1 MKYQCVYVY
10 ISCVLNFLFSLSQAS
25 VVNLTGGVGG
35 VWQACVVTVVRAVS
49 SPEGDSGVSVLQE
62 VMRSPTALSPPDP
75 SRQNHS

>member
-1 MKYQCVYVY
+1 M
-10 ISCVLNFLFSLSQAS
+10 S
-25 VVNLTGGVGG
+25 LTGAVAG
-35 VWQACVVTVVRAVS
+35 VWQAFVVTVARAVS